1 VCIVCLSASRTG
13 SSSSSPSESRLRELL
28 AREDGPSLQ
37 LRLADLHG
45 SDVADLIAALDPDQ
59 QVALVEFLPVEL
71 AADALAEMED
81 VEKPGELLIRLEPER
96 IGEIVE
102 EMADDDAADIIGDL
116 EPEDQARVLSSVST
130 PDATEIQDLLGYPE
144 ESAGGIMTHDVLA
157 VGSALTSMQAIAELR
172 RQAQEDIDFYTIFVT
187 DRDGTLQGV
196 VSLQDLVVSDPDLP
210 ISEITAQPEAVA
222 LVTMDQEDVGRALS
236 RYNLPSIGVVDDAG
250 RLVGQ
255 ITFDDVIDVIE
266 AETTEDIL
274 RFAAVSNEEEVRG
287 STLDAIRSRLPW
299 LLLNLVTASL
309 GASVVWHFQGT
320 IEALV
325 LLAVVMPI
333 VAGLG
338 GNAGT
343 QALAVTIRR
352 IAVSDEPVSQR
363 WGAVRK
369 EALVGLLNGLVVG
382 LVAAV
387 VGHLLFDAGGRF
399 GAVVLLAMW
408 GNMVVASFA
417 GAFFPIFLE
426 SVGVDPA
433 VASSVFVTALTDLS
447 GFLLLLG
454 LATAVLL

>member
-1 VCIVCLSASRTG
+1 
-13 SSSSSPSESRLRELL
+13 
-28 AREDGPSLQ
+28 
-37 LRLADLHG
+37 
-45 SDVADLIAALDPDQ
+45 
-59 QVALVEFLPVEL
+59 
-71 AADALAEMED
+71 
-81 VEKPGELLIRLEPER
+81 
-96 IGEIVE
+96 
-102 EMADDDAADIIGDL
+102 
-116 EPEDQARVLSSVST
+116 
-130 PDATEIQDLLGYPE
+130 
-144 ESAGGIMTHDVLA
+144 
-157 VGSALTSMQAIAELR
+157 
-172 RQAQEDIDFYTIFVT
+172 
-187 DRDGTLQGV
+187 
-196 VSLQDLVVSDPDLP
+196 
-210 ISEITAQPEAVA
+210 
-222 LVTMDQEDVGRALS
+222 MDQEDVGRALS
-236 RYNLPSIGVVDDAG
+236 RYNLPSIGVVDEEG

-274 RFAAVSNEEEVRG
+274 RFAAVSDEEEVRG

-299 LLLNLVTASL
+299 LLLNLGTASI

-352 IAVSDEPVSQR
+352 IAVSDESLSRR
-363 WGAVRK
+363 WGVVRK

-387 VGHLLFDAGGRF
+387 AGHLFFGAGVRF

-417 GAFFPIFLE
+417 GAFIPIFLE
-426 SVGVDPA
+426 SMGVDPA

-447 GFLLLLG
+447 GFMLLLG

>member
-1 VCIVCLSASRTG
+1 MTESLDRMVVI
-13 SSSSSPSESRLRELL
+13 SERVRELL
-28 AREDGPSLQ
+28 AREDGPSL
-37 LRLADLHG
+37 RLCLDDLHG
-45 SDVADLIAALDPDQ
+45 SDVADLIEALEPDQ
-59 QVALVEFLPVEL
+59 RVALVAFLPAEL

-81 VEKPGELLIRLEPER
+81 VERAGELLIQLEPDR

-116 EPEDQARVLSSVST
+116 EPEDQARVLSSVSV
-130 PDATEIQDLLGYPE
+130 PGATEIQRLLSYPE
-144 ESAGGIMTHDVLA
+144 DSAGGIMTHDLLE
-157 VGSALTSMQAIAELR
+157 VGSELTAIQAINEVRL
-172 RQAQEDIDFYTIFVT
+172 QAREDIDFYTIFVT
-187 DRDGTLQGV
+187 GPDRLLQGV
-196 VSLQDLVVSDPDLP
+196 VSLQDLVLSAPDRL
-210 ISEITAQPEAVA
+210 ISEITAEPTSVA

-236 RYNLPSIGVVDDAG
+236 RYNIPSIGVVDEDG
-250 RLVGQ
+250 RLVGR

-274 RFAAVSNEEEVRG
+274 RFAAVSDEEEVRG

-299 LLLNLVTASL
+299 LLLNLGTASI
-309 GASVVWHFQGT
+309 GASVVWRFQGT
-320 IEALV
+320 IEAMV

-352 IAVSDEPVSQR
+352 IAVSDESLSRRRRV
-363 WGAVRK
+363 VRK

-382 LVAAV
+382 LVAAIA
-387 VGHLLFDAGGRF
+387 GHFFFGAGVRF

-417 GAFFPIFLE
+417 GAFIPIFLE
-426 SVGVDPA
+426 SKGVDPA
-433 VASSVFVTALTDLS
+433 VASSVFVTALTDLT
-447 GFLLLLG
+447 GFMLLLG

>member
-1 VCIVCLSASRTG
+1 MT
-13 SSSSSPSESRLRELL
+13 ESQDRIAGITERVRELL
-28 AREDGPSLQ
+28 AREDGPSLS
-37 LRLADLHG
+37 LYLEDLHG
-45 SDVADLIAALDPDQ
+45 SDVADLIEALEPDQ
-59 QVALVEFLPVEL
+59 RVALVAFLPAEL
-71 AADALAEMED
+71 AADALAEMEG
-81 VEKPGELLIRLEPER
+81 VEKPGELLIQLEPDR

-116 EPEDQARVLSSVST
+116 EPEDQARVLSSVSV
-130 PDATEIQDLLGYPE
+130 PDATEIQELLSYPE
-144 ESAGGIMTHDVLA
+144 ESAGGIMTHDVLE
-157 VGSALTSMQAIAELR
+157 VDSRLTAMQAIEELR

-187 DRDGTLQGV
+187 GRDGLLEGV

-210 ISEITAQPEAVA
+210 ISNITAEPEVVA
-222 LVTMDQEDVGRALS
+222 RVTMDQEDVGRALS
-236 RYNLPSIGVVDDAG
+236 RYNLPSIGVVDEAG

-274 RFAAVSNEEEVRG
+274 RFAAVSDEEEVRG

-299 LLLNLVTASL
+299 LLLNLATATI
-309 GASVVWHFQGT
+309 GASVVWRYQGT

-352 IAVSDEPVSQR
+352 IAVSDESLSQR
-363 WGAVRK
+363 WGVVRK
-369 EALVGLLNGLVVG
+369 EAIVGLLNGLVVG
-382 LVAAV
+382 VVAAAA
-387 VGHLLFDAGGRF
+387 GHLLFDAGLRF

-417 GAFFPIFLE
+417 GAFIPILLE
-426 SVGVDPA
+426 SLGVDPA
-433 VASSVFVTALTDLS
+433 VASSVFVTALTDLT
-447 GFLLLLG
+447 GFMLLLG

>member
-1 VCIVCLSASRTG
+1 MTESLDRMVVI
-13 SSSSSPSESRLRELL
+13 SERVRELL
-28 AREDGPSLQ
+28 AREDGPSL
-37 LRLADLHG
+37 RLCLDDLHG
-45 SDVADLIAALDPDQ
+45 SDVADLIEALEPDQ
-59 QVALVEFLPVEL
+59 RVALVAFLPAEL

-81 VEKPGELLIRLEPER
+81 VEKAGELLIQFEPDR

-116 EPEDQARVLSSVST
+116 EPEDQARVLSSVSG
-130 PDATEIQDLLGYPE
+130 PGATEIQRLLSYPE
-144 ESAGGIMTHDVLA
+144 DSAGGIMTHDLLE
-157 VGSALTSMQAIAELR
+157 VGSELTAIQAINEVRL
-172 RQAQEDIDFYTIFVT
+172 QAREDIDFYTIFVT
-187 DRDGTLQGV
+187 GPDRLLQGV
-196 VSLQDLVVSDPDLP
+196 VSLQDLVLSAPDRL
-210 ISEITAQPEAVA
+210 ISEITAEPTSVA

-236 RYNLPSIGVVDDAG
+236 RYNIPSIGVVDEDG
-250 RLVGQ
+250 RLVGR

-274 RFAAVSNEEEVRG
+274 RFAAVSDEEEVRG

-299 LLLNLVTASL
+299 LLLNLGTASI
-309 GASVVWHFQGT
+309 GASVVWRFQGT
-320 IEALV
+320 IEAMV

-352 IAVSDEPVSQR
+352 IAVSDESLSRRRRV
-363 WGAVRK
+363 VRK

-382 LVAAV
+382 LVAAIA
-387 VGHLLFDAGGRF
+387 GHFFFGAGVRF

-417 GAFFPIFLE
+417 GAFIPIFLE
-426 SVGVDPA
+426 SKGVDPA
-433 VASSVFVTALTDLS
+433 VASSVFVTALTDLT
-447 GFLLLLG
+447 GFMLLLG

>member
-1 VCIVCLSASRTG
+1 MTESLDRMVVI
-13 SSSSSPSESRLRELL
+13 SERVRELL
-28 AREDGPSLQ
+28 AREDGPSL
-37 LRLADLHG
+37 RLCLDDLHG
-45 SDVADLIAALDPDQ
+45 SDVADLIEALEPDQ
-59 QVALVEFLPVEL
+59 RVALVAFLPAEL

-81 VEKPGELLIRLEPER
+81 VERAGELLIQLEPDR

-116 EPEDQARVLSSVST
+116 EPEDQARVLSSVSG
-130 PDATEIQDLLGYPE
+130 PGATEIQRLLSYPE
-144 ESAGGIMTHDVLA
+144 DSAGGIMTHDLLE
-157 VGSALTSMQAIAELR
+157 VGSELTAIQAINEVRL
-172 RQAQEDIDFYTIFVT
+172 QAREDIDFYTIFVT
-187 DRDGTLQGV
+187 GPDRLLQGV
-196 VSLQDLVVSDPDLP
+196 VSLQDLVLSAPDRL
-210 ISEITAQPEAVA
+210 ISEITAEPTSVA

-236 RYNLPSIGVVDDAG
+236 RYNIPSIGVVDEDG
-250 RLVGQ
+250 RLVGR

-274 RFAAVSNEEEVRG
+274 RFAAVSDEEEVRG

-299 LLLNLVTASL
+299 LLLNLGTASI
-309 GASVVWHFQGT
+309 GASVVWRFQGT
-320 IEALV
+320 IEAMV

-352 IAVSDEPVSQR
+352 IAVSDESLSRRRRV
-363 WGAVRK
+363 VRK

-382 LVAAV
+382 LVAAIA
-387 VGHLLFDAGGRF
+387 GHFFFGAGVRF

-417 GAFFPIFLE
+417 GAFIPIFLE
-426 SVGVDPA
+426 SKGVDPA
-433 VASSVFVTALTDLS
+433 VASSVFVTALTDLT
-447 GFLLLLG
+447 GFMLLLG

>member
-1 VCIVCLSASRTG
+1 MTESLGRMVAI
-13 SSSSSPSESRLRELL
+13 SERVRELL
-28 AREDGPSLQ
+28 AREDGPSL
-37 LRLADLHG
+37 RLCLDDLHG
-45 SDVADLIAALDPDQ
+45 SDVADLIEALEPDQ
-59 QVALVEFLPVEL
+59 RVALVAFLPAEL

-81 VEKPGELLIRLEPER
+81 VEKAGELLIQFEPDR

-116 EPEDQARVLSSVST
+116 EPEDQARVLSSVSV
-130 PDATEIQDLLGYPE
+130 PGATEIQRLLSYPE
-144 ESAGGIMTHDVLA
+144 DSAGGIMTHDLLE
-157 VGSALTSMQAIAELR
+157 VGSELTAIQAINEVRL
-172 RQAQEDIDFYTIFVT
+172 QAREDIDFYTIFVT
-187 DRDGTLQGV
+187 GPDRLLQGV
-196 VSLQDLVVSDPDLP
+196 VSLQDLVLSAPDRL
-210 ISEITAQPEAVA
+210 ISEITAEPTSVA

-236 RYNLPSIGVVDDAG
+236 RYNIPSIGVVDEDG
-250 RLVGQ
+250 RLVGR

-274 RFAAVSNEEEVRG
+274 RFAAVSDEEEVRG

-299 LLLNLVTASL
+299 LLLNLGTASI
-309 GASVVWHFQGT
+309 GASVVWRFQGT
-320 IEALV
+320 IEAMV

-352 IAVSDEPVSQR
+352 IAVSDESLSRRRRV
-363 WGAVRK
+363 VRK

-382 LVAAV
+382 LVAAIA
-387 VGHLLFDAGGRF
+387 GHFFFGAGVRF

-417 GAFFPIFLE
+417 GAFIPIFLE
-426 SVGVDPA
+426 SKGVDPA
-433 VASSVFVTALTDLS
+433 VASSVFVTALTDLT
-447 GFLLLLG
+447 GFMLLLG

>member
-1 VCIVCLSASRTG
+1 MT
-13 SSSSSPSESRLRELL
+13 ESQDRIAGITERVRELL
-28 AREDGPSLQ
+28 AREDGPSLS
-37 LRLADLHG
+37 LYLEDLHG
-45 SDVADLIAALDPDQ
+45 SDVADLIEALEPDQ
-59 QVALVEFLPVEL
+59 RVALVAFLPAEL

-81 VEKPGELLIRLEPER
+81 VEKPGELLIQLEPGR

-116 EPEDQARVLSSVST
+116 EPEDQARVLSSVSV
-130 PDATEIQDLLGYPE
+130 PDATEIQELLSYPE
-144 ESAGGIMTHDVLA
+144 ESAGGIMTHDVLE
-157 VGSALTSMQAIAELR
+157 VDSRLTAMQAIEELR

-187 DRDGTLQGV
+187 GRDGLLEGV

-210 ISEITAQPEAVA
+210 ISEITAEPEVVA
-222 LVTMDQEDVGRALS
+222 RVTMDQEDVGRALS
-236 RYNLPSIGVVDDAG
+236 RYNLPSIGVVDEAG

-274 RFAAVSNEEEVRG
+274 RFAAVSDEEEVRG

-299 LLLNLVTASL
+299 LLLNLATATI
-309 GASVVWHFQGT
+309 GASVVWRYQGT

-352 IAVSDEPVSQR
+352 IAVSDESLSQR
-363 WGAVRK
+363 WGVVRK
-369 EALVGLLNGLVVG
+369 EAIVGLLNGLVVG
-382 LVAAV
+382 VVAAAA
-387 VGHLLFDAGGRF
+387 GHLLFAAGLRF

-417 GAFFPIFLE
+417 GAFIPILLE
-426 SVGVDPA
+426 SLGADPA
-433 VASSVFVTALTDLS
+433 VASSVFVTALTDLT
-447 GFLLLLG
+447 GFMLLLG

>member
-1 VCIVCLSASRTG
+1 MT
-13 SSSSSPSESRLRELL
+13 ESQDRIAGITERVRELL
-28 AREDGPSLQ
+28 AREDGPSLS
-37 LRLADLHG
+37 LYLEDLHG
-45 SDVADLIAALDPDQ
+45 SDVADLIEALEPDQ
-59 QVALVEFLPVEL
+59 RVALVAFLPAEL

-81 VEKPGELLIRLEPER
+81 VEKPGELLIQLEPGR

-116 EPEDQARVLSSVST
+116 EPEDQARVLSSVSV
-130 PDATEIQDLLGYPE
+130 PDATEIQELLSYPE
-144 ESAGGIMTHDVLA
+144 ESAGGIMTHDVLE
-157 VGSALTSMQAIAELR
+157 VDSRLTAMQAIEELR
-172 RQAQEDIDFYTIFVT
+172 RQAQDDIDFYTIFVT
-187 DRDGTLQGV
+187 GRDGLLEGV
-196 VSLQDLVVSDPDLP
+196 VSLQNLVVSDPDLP
-210 ISEITAQPEAVA
+210 ISEITAQPEVVA
-222 LVTMDQEDVGRALS
+222 RVTMDQEDVGRALS
-236 RYNLPSIGVVDDAG
+236 RYNLPSIGVVDEAG

-274 RFAAVSNEEEVRG
+274 RFAAVSDEEEVRG

-299 LLLNLVTASL
+299 LLLNLATATI
-309 GASVVWHFQGT
+309 GASVVWRYQGT

-352 IAVSDEPVSQR
+352 IAVSDESLSQR

-382 LVAAV
+382 VVAAAA
-387 VGHLLFDAGGRF
+387 GHLLFAAGLRF

-417 GAFFPIFLE
+417 GAFIPILLE
-426 SVGVDPA
+426 SLGVDPA
-433 VASSVFVTALTDLS
+433 VASSVFVTALTDLT
-447 GFLLLLG
+447 GFMLLLG

>member
-1 VCIVCLSASRTG
+1 MTESLGRMVAI
-13 SSSSSPSESRLRELL
+13 SERVRELL
-28 AREDGPSLQ
+28 AREDGPSL
-37 LRLADLHG
+37 RLCLDDLHG
-45 SDVADLIAALDPDQ
+45 SDVADLIEALEPDQ
-59 QVALVEFLPVEL
+59 RVALVAFLPAEL

-81 VEKPGELLIRLEPER
+81 VERAGELLIQLEPDR

-116 EPEDQARVLSSVST
+116 EPEDQARVLSSVSV
-130 PDATEIQDLLGYPE
+130 PGATEIQRLLSYPE
-144 ESAGGIMTHDVLA
+144 DSAGGIMTHDLLE
-157 VGSALTSMQAIAELR
+157 VGSELTAIQAINEVRL
-172 RQAQEDIDFYTIFVT
+172 QAREDIDFYTIFVT
-187 DRDGTLQGV
+187 GPDRLLQGV
-196 VSLQDLVVSDPDLP
+196 VSLQDLVLSAPDRL
-210 ISEITAQPEAVA
+210 ISEITAEPTSVA

-236 RYNLPSIGVVDDAG
+236 RYNIPSIGVVDEDG
-250 RLVGQ
+250 RLVGR

-274 RFAAVSNEEEVRG
+274 RFAAVSDEEEVRG

-299 LLLNLVTASL
+299 LLLNLGTASI
-309 GASVVWHFQGT
+309 GASVVWRFQGT
-320 IEALV
+320 IEAMV

-352 IAVSDEPVSQR
+352 IAVSDESLSRRRRV
-363 WGAVRK
+363 VRK

-382 LVAAV
+382 LVAAIA
-387 VGHLLFDAGGRF
+387 GHFFFGAGVRF

-417 GAFFPIFLE
+417 GAFIPIFLE
-426 SVGVDPA
+426 SKGVDPA
-433 VASSVFVTALTDLS
+433 VASSVFVTALTDLT
-447 GFLLLLG
+447 GFMLLLG

>member
-1 VCIVCLSASRTG
+1 MT
-13 SSSSSPSESRLRELL
+13 ESQDRIAGITERVRELL
-28 AREDGPSLQ
+28 AREDGPSLS
-37 LRLADLHG
+37 LYLEDLHG
-45 SDVADLIAALDPDQ
+45 SDVADLIEALEPDQ
-59 QVALVEFLPVEL
+59 RVALVAFLPAEL

-81 VEKPGELLIRLEPER
+81 VEKPGELLIQLEPGR

-116 EPEDQARVLSSVST
+116 EPEDQARVLSSVSV
-130 PDATEIQDLLGYPE
+130 PDATEIQELLSYPE
-144 ESAGGIMTHDVLA
+144 ESAGGIMTHDVLE
-157 VGSALTSMQAIAELR
+157 VDSRLTAMQAIEELR

-187 DRDGTLQGV
+187 GRDGLLEGV

-210 ISEITAQPEAVA
+210 ISEITAEPEVVA
-222 LVTMDQEDVGRALS
+222 RVTMDQEDVGRALS
-236 RYNLPSIGVVDDAG
+236 RYNLPSIGVVDEAG

-274 RFAAVSNEEEVRG
+274 RFAAVSDEEEVRG

-299 LLLNLVTASL
+299 LLLNLATATI
-309 GASVVWHFQGT
+309 GASVVWRYQGT

-343 QALAVTIRR
+343 QARPVTIRR
-352 IAVSDEPVSQR
+352 IEVSDESLSQR

-369 EALVGLLNGLVVG
+369 EAIVGLLNGLVVG
-382 LVAAV
+382 VVAAAA
-387 VGHLLFDAGGRF
+387 GHLLFDAGLRF

-417 GAFFPIFLE
+417 GAFIPILLE
-426 SVGVDPA
+426 SLGADPA
-433 VASSVFVTALTDLS
+433 VASSVFVTALTDLT
-447 GFLLLLG
+447 GFMLLLG

>member
-1 VCIVCLSASRTG
+1 MT
-13 SSSSSPSESRLRELL
+13 ESQDRIAGITERVRELL
-28 AREDGPSLQ
+28 EREDGQSLRQ
-37 LRLADLHG
+37 YLEDLHG
-45 SDVADLIAALDPDQ
+45 SDVADLIEALEPDQ
-59 QVALVEFLPVEL
+59 RVALVEFLPAEL

-81 VEKPGELLIRLEPER
+81 VEKPGERLIQLEPGR

-116 EPEDQARVLSSVST
+116 EPEDQARVLSSVSV
-130 PDATEIQDLLGYPE
+130 PDATEIQELLSYPE
-144 ESAGGIMTHDVLA
+144 ESAGGIMTHDVLE
-157 VGSALTSMQAIAELR
+157 VDSRLTAMQAIAELR

-187 DRDGTLQGV
+187 GRDGLLQGV

-210 ISEITAQPEAVA
+210 ISEITAEPEVVA
-222 LVTMDQEDVGRALS
+222 RVTMDQEDVGRALS
-236 RYNLPSIGVVDDAG
+236 RYNLPSIGVVDEEG

-274 RFAAVSNEEEVRG
+274 RFAAVSDEEEVRG

-299 LLLNLVTASL
+299 LLLNLITATI
-309 GASVVWHFQGT
+309 GASVVWRYQGT

-352 IAVSDEPVSQR
+352 IAVSDESLSQR

-382 LVAAV
+382 LVAAAA
-387 VGHLLFDAGGRF
+387 GHLFFDAGVRF

-417 GAFFPIFLE
+417 GAFIPILLE
-426 SVGVDPA
+426 SLGVDPA
-433 VASSVFVTALTDLS
+433 VASSVFVTALTDLT
-447 GFLLLLG
+447 GFMLLLG

>member
-1 VCIVCLSASRTG
+1 MTESLGRMVAI
-13 SSSSSPSESRLRELL
+13 SERVRELL
-28 AREDGPSLQ
+28 AREDGPSL
-37 LRLADLHG
+37 RLCLDDLHG
-45 SDVADLIAALDPDQ
+45 SDVADLIEALEPDQ
-59 QVALVEFLPVEL
+59 RVALVAFLPAEL

-81 VEKPGELLIRLEPER
+81 VEKAGELLIQFEPDR

-116 EPEDQARVLSSVST
+116 EPEDQARVLSSVSG
-130 PDATEIQDLLGYPE
+130 PGATEIQRLLSYPE
-144 ESAGGIMTHDVLA
+144 DSAGGIMTHDLLE
-157 VGSALTSMQAIAELR
+157 VGSELTAIQAINEVRL
-172 RQAQEDIDFYTIFVT
+172 QAREDIDFYTIFVT
-187 DRDGTLQGV
+187 GPDRLLQGV
-196 VSLQDLVVSDPDLP
+196 VSLQDLVLSAPDRL
-210 ISEITAQPEAVA
+210 ISEITAEPTSVA

-236 RYNLPSIGVVDDAG
+236 RYNIPSIGVVDEDG
-250 RLVGQ
+250 RLVGR

-274 RFAAVSNEEEVRG
+274 RFAAVSDEEEVRG

-299 LLLNLVTASL
+299 LLLNLGTASI
-309 GASVVWHFQGT
+309 GASVVWRFQGT
-320 IEALV
+320 IEAMV

-352 IAVSDEPVSQR
+352 IAVSDESLSRRRRV
-363 WGAVRK
+363 VRK

-382 LVAAV
+382 LVAAIA
-387 VGHLLFDAGGRF
+387 GHFFFGAGVRF

-417 GAFFPIFLE
+417 GAFIPIFLE
-426 SVGVDPA
+426 SKGVDPA
-433 VASSVFVTALTDLS
+433 VASSVFVTALTDLT
-447 GFLLLLG
+447 GFMLLLG